1 MKTSEILKKAWALI
15 DAPEKWCQFRY
26 INAAGQR
33 CSVGALI
40 SAVGGEVYAGLSRI
54 NGSPMQVD
62 FDRGVQSLALAVPPT
77 PKYCAGDIIGF
88 NDHYSWEAVR
98 TVWMSAIEIA
108 ENQEIAEEIR
118 QMAVPFEEPPEQ
130 PQPEPEPEQ
139 VPA

>member
-26 INAAGQR
+26 VNSAGQH
-33 CSVGALI
+33 CSVGAVLA
-40 SAVGGEVYAGLSRI
+40 AVGAEGGLLSRLTG
-54 NGSPMQVD
+54 GSPALVD
-62 FDRGVQSLALAVPPT
+62 FDRCVQPLSLAVPPT
-77 PKYCAGDIIGF
+77 PNYCAGDIIGF

-98 TVWMSAIEIA
+98 TVWMHAIEIA

-118 QMAVPFEEPPEQ
+118 QMALPVEEPPEQ
-130 PQPEPEPEQ
+130 PEPEPEPEQ